1 VTTAQSVPS
10 FADRPVTDDR
20 VIVTGAGPVGL
31 VLALGLARR
40 GVPVTVIEREPDLY
54 RAPRA
59 MGYHWSSLFGLDDLG
74 LLDDLKARGFLAHG
88 IQFII
93 RSFGETLTFPTT
105 PLEGKVSHPYTLT
118 LGQDQFAEIV
128 VKHLAQHDHAEIRWR
143 TSVDGAAQDEDG
155 VAVRLSTGEQLTGA
169 YLVAADGASSR
180 LRPLFG
186 LSFGG
191 MTWPDNFVATNV
203 RYDFSQLG
211 YADNNY
217 LVDPVL
223 GAVIAKVT
231 QDGMWRVTWSEQASL
246 PEEGLADRLHEYLRA
261 LLPAGATYEV
271 CDFTRYRMHQRAAS
285 SMRAGRVLLAGD
297 SAHAT
302 NPTSGFGLV
311 GGLFDSYVLS
321 EALPAVLTGVA
332 LAGVLDRYS
341 EDRLTAFW
349 SASSPLSV
357 ESKRLVFHSQDL
369 DRLEVDMQLYR
380 RIAADP
386 DMLLNFWVQGSRVET
401 PSVVTGR
408 PMSAGRNTVHP

>member
-1 VTTAQSVPS
+1 MTAAPSVHG
-10 FADRPVTDDR
+10 FADRPVTGDR
-20 VIVTGAGPVGL
+20 VIVAGAGPVGL

-40 GVPVTVIEREPDLY
+40 GIPVTVLEREPDLY

-74 LLDDLKARGFLAHG
+74 LFDDLKARGFLARG

-93 RSFGETLTFPTT
+93 RPFGETLTFSTA
-105 PLEGKVSHPYTLT
+105 PLEGRVSHPYTLT
-118 LGQDQFAEIV
+118 LGQDQFGEIV
-128 VKHLAQHDHAEIRWR
+128 VKHLAQHDHAEVRWS
-143 TSVDGAAQDEDG
+143 TSVEDASQDEDG
-155 VAVRLSTGEQLTGA
+155 VTVRLSTGERLAGA

-203 RYDFSQLG
+203 RYDFARLG

-217 LVDPVL
+217 LVDPAL

-231 QDGMWRVTWSEQASL
+231 RDGMWRVTWSEPAAL
-246 PEEGLADRLHEYLRA
+246 PEVGLEGRLHDYLRA
-261 LLPAGATYEV
+261 LLPADAAYEV

-285 SMRAGRVLLAGD
+285 GMRAGRVLLAGD
-297 SAHAT
+297 AAHAT

-311 GGLFDSYVLS
+311 GGLFDAYVLA
-321 EALPAVLTGVA
+321 EALPAVLTGA
-332 LAGVLDRYS
+332 APAAVLDRYS

-349 SASSPLSV
+349 TASSPLSV

-369 DRLEVDMQLYR
+369 GRLEVDLQLYR

-386 DMLLNFWVQGSRVET
+386 AMLLNFWVQGSRVET

-408 PMSAGRNTVHP
+408 LMSAGRNSVQG